1 MASCAPLK
9 AMRKNREKRGPP
21 DPKLTREGDWRM
33 VLRKTKLQSRKFRL
47 RRTRI
52 MSGTAARTARTYKS
66 SVGVPEA
73 NRQAIIALLNARLA
87 DSVDLRS
94 QVKWAHWN

>member
-33 VLRKTKLQSRKFRL
+33 VLRKTKLKSEIPAKEDSNHERNRSKNSPNLQAQRGRAGSEPPGHHRVVEC
-47 RRTRI
+47 
-52 MSGTAARTARTYKS
+52 AACGQIGRASCRER
-66 SVGVPEA
+66 V
-73 NRQAIIALLNARLA
+73 
-87 DSVDLRS
+87 
-94 QVKWAHWN
+94 